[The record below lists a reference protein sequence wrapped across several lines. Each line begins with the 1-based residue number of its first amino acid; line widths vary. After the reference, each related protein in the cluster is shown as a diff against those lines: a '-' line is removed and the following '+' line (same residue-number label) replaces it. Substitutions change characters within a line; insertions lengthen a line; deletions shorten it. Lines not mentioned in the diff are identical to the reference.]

1 MSLSS
6 VGTYQE
12 KMPGENET
20 RGNVGSRPS
29 RCGFVA
35 PATNPVDRVLRFLR
49 RVQLSPPDRSPN
61 KRDRVTGKLL
71 FCRQGSDRAIRTS
84 VIEMPTPAPF
94 GSWESPITA
103 ETVTRAGLRFG
114 DVLRLDGADLYWIE
128 SRPSESGR
136 SVIVRH
142 STAGF
147 IDDIGPES
155 FNARTR
161 VHEYGG
167 GAYVVTD
174 GAVFASRFEDQRLY
188 RIDPE
193 GEPVAIVPEPTIP
206 SGLRYADLD
215 LAGSWA
221 VGVREAHGDDEPT
234 NQIVRIDLS
243 ASTEPVVI
251 ASGRNFY
258 SSPRINPARTAI
270 AWLEWDHPNMPWDG
284 TELRMAPIDGDGNPS
299 TSLLV
304 AGGVEESITQ
314 PEWAPDGALHYI
326 SDRTGWWNI
335 YRHTSTEDV
344 AVLPMAAEFG
354 QPAWVFA
361 TRRYCFLDD
370 GTLLAV
376 HGSPDGDR
384 LIAIENGIA
393 REIHVPFRSLG
404 STMASRERSLYV
416 IAGGPE
422 DSPAVVEIDVDTEA
436 YQVVRGADTT
446 IDDRYVSIPETITFD
461 TPDGPTHALFY
472 PPRNPDFNGPD
483 GETPPLIVQI
493 HGGPTGK
500 APTTLNPSYLFW
512 TSRGFGIVDVDYG
525 GSSGYGRAYRNRL
538 RGNWGVVDVR
548 DCTLA
553 AVHLA
558 AIGRADPKRL
568 IITGRSAGGYTAL
581 MALATGDEFAAGSS
595 WYGVASL
602 EALAEHTHKFEARYL
617 DRLVG
622 PYPEARTTYQER
634 SALNHLEG
642 FNAPIIL
649 LQGLDDEVVPP
660 QQTEMMRDALTSRG
674 VPVACIMFEGEGHG
688 FRDARNQITALEAE
702 LSFYGQVLGFEPAG
716 DIPPVEIVGL

>member
-1 MSLSS
+1 
-6 VGTYQE
+6 
-12 KMPGENET
+12 MP
-20 RGNVGSRPS
+20 
-29 RCGFVA
+29 
-35 PATNPVDRVLRFLR
+35 
-49 RVQLSPPDRSPN
+49 
-61 KRDRVTGKLL
+61 
-71 FCRQGSDRAIRTS
+71 TS
-84 VIEMPTPAPF
+84 VIVMTTTAPF

-103 ETVTRAGLRFG
+103 QAVTKTGLKFG
-114 DVLRLDGADLYWIE
+114 DVLRVDGGDVYWVE

-136 SVIVRH
+136 SAIVRH
-142 STAGF
+142 SSAGA
-147 IDDIGPES
+147 IDDIGPDD

-174 GAVFASRFEDQRLY
+174 GTVFASRFDDQRLY

-215 LAGSWA
+215 VAGDWA
-221 VGVREAHGDDEPT
+221 VGVHEIHGDGEPA
-234 NQIVRIDLS
+234 NQVVRIDLS
-243 ASTEPVVI
+243 GNTEPVIV
-251 ASGRNFY
+251 ASGRDFY

-284 TELRMAPIDGDGNPS
+284 TDLCMAHIDGDGNPS
-299 TSLLV
+299 APVLV
-304 AGGVEESITQ
+304 AGGVDESITQ
-314 PEWAPDGALHYI
+314 PEWAPDGALHYV

-344 AVLPMAAEFG
+344 AVVPMAAEFG

-361 TRRYCFLDD
+361 TRRYCFLED
-370 GTLLAV
+370 GTLLAL
-376 HGSPDGDR
+376 HGSPDGDH
-384 LIAIENGIA
+384 LIAIEEGIT
-393 REIHVPFRSLG
+393 REIDVPFRSLG
-404 STMASRERSLYV
+404 SSMASRGSSLYL
-416 IAGGPE
+416 IAGGP
-422 DSPAVVEIDVDTEA
+422 DASPAVVEIDVDTGAHE
-436 YQVVRGADTT
+436 VVRAADTT
-446 IDDRYVSIPETITFD
+446 IDDRYVSIPEQITFD

-472 PPRNPDFNGPD
+472 PPTNPEFRGPE
-483 GETPPLIVQI
+483 GETPPLIVEI

-500 APTTLNPSYLFW
+500 ARTTLNPSYLFW

-548 DCTLA
+548 DCALA
-553 AVHLA
+553 AAHLA
-558 AIGRADPKRL
+558 ATGRADPERL
-568 IITGRSAGGYTAL
+568 IITGGSAGGYTTL
-581 MALATGDEFAAGSS
+581 MALATRDEFAAGSS

-602 EALAEHTHKFEARYL
+602 EALAEQTHKFEARYL

-622 PYPEARTTYQER
+622 PYPDERALYQER
-634 SALNHLEG
+634 SALNHLDG
-642 FNAPIIL
+642 FSAPIIL

-688 FRDARNQITALEAE
+688 FRDARNQITALQSE
-702 LSFYGQVLGFEPAG
+702 LSFFGQVLGFEPAG

>member
-1 MSLSS
+1 
-6 VGTYQE
+6 
-12 KMPGENET
+12 MP
-20 RGNVGSRPS
+20 
-29 RCGFVA
+29 
-35 PATNPVDRVLRFLR
+35 
-49 RVQLSPPDRSPN
+49 
-61 KRDRVTGKLL
+61 
-71 FCRQGSDRAIRTS
+71 TS
-84 VIEMPTPAPF
+84 VIVMTTTAPF

-103 ETVTRAGLRFG
+103 QAVTKAGLKFG
-114 DVLRLDGADLYWIE
+114 DVLRVDGGDVYWVE

-142 STAGF
+142 SPAGD
-147 IDDIGPES
+147 IDDIGPDD

-174 GAVFASRFEDQRLY
+174 GTVFASRFDDQRLY

-215 LAGSWA
+215 VADDWA
-221 VGVREAHGDDEPT
+221 VGVHEIHGDGEPA
-234 NQIVRIDLS
+234 NQVVRIDLIGN
-243 ASTEPVVI
+243 TKPVIV
-251 ASGRNFY
+251 ASGRDFY

-284 TELRMAPIDGDGNPS
+284 TDLCMAHIDGDGNPS
-299 TSLLV
+299 APVLV
-304 AGGVEESITQ
+304 AGGVDESITQ
-314 PEWAPDGALHYI
+314 PEWAPDGALHYV

-344 AVLPMAAEFG
+344 AVVPMAAEFG

-361 TRRYCFLDD
+361 TRRYCFLED
-370 GTLLAV
+370 GTLLAL
-376 HGSPDGDR
+376 HGSPDGDH
-384 LIAIENGIA
+384 LIAIEEGIT
-393 REIHVPFRSLG
+393 REIDVPFRSLG
-404 STMASRERSLYV
+404 SSMASRGRSLYL
-416 IAGGPE
+416 IAGGP
-422 DSPAVVEIDVDTEA
+422 DTSPAVVEIDVDTGAHE
-436 YQVVRGADTT
+436 VVRAADTT
-446 IDDRYVSIPETITFD
+446 IDDRYVSIPEQITFD

-472 PPRNPDFNGPD
+472 PPTNPDFRGPE
-483 GETPPLIVQI
+483 GETPPLIVEI

-500 APTTLNPSYLFW
+500 ARTTLNPSYLFW

-548 DCTLA
+548 DCALA
-553 AVHLA
+553 AAHLA
-558 AIGRADPKRL
+558 AIGRADPVRL
-568 IITGRSAGGYTAL
+568 IITGGSAGGYTTL
-581 MALATGDEFAAGSS
+581 MALATRDEFAAGSS

-622 PYPEARTTYQER
+622 PYPEERALYQER
-634 SALNHLEG
+634 SALNHLDG
-642 FNAPIIL
+642 FSAPIIL

-688 FRDARNQITALEAE
+688 FRDARNQITALQSE
-702 LSFYGQVLGFEPAG
+702 LSFFGQVLGFEPAG

>member
-1 MSLSS
+1 
-6 VGTYQE
+6 
-12 KMPGENET
+12 MP
-20 RGNVGSRPS
+20 
-29 RCGFVA
+29 
-35 PATNPVDRVLRFLR
+35 
-49 RVQLSPPDRSPN
+49 
-61 KRDRVTGKLL
+61 
-71 FCRQGSDRAIRTS
+71 TS
-84 VIEMPTPAPF
+84 VIVMTTAAPF
-94 GSWESPITA
+94 GSWKSPITA
-103 ETVTRAGLRFG
+103 QAVTKAGLKFG
-114 DVLRLDGADLYWIE
+114 DVLRVDGGDVYWVE

-142 STAGF
+142 SAAGV
-147 IDDIGPES
+147 IDDIGPDD

-167 GAYVVTD
+167 GAYVVAD
-174 GAVFASRFEDQRLY
+174 GTVFASKFDDQRLY

-193 GEPVAIVPEPTIP
+193 GEPIAIVPEPTIP

-215 LAGSWA
+215 LVGDWA
-221 VGVREAHGDDEPT
+221 VGVHEIHGDDEPA

-243 ASTEPVVI
+243 GDTDPVVV
-251 ASGRNFY
+251 ASGRDFY

-284 TELRMAPIDGDGNPS
+284 TELWMADIDGDGNSSAPV
-299 TSLLV
+299 LV
-304 AGGVEESITQ
+304 AGGVDESITQ
-314 PEWAPDGALHYI
+314 PEWAPDGSLHYV

-335 YRHTSTEDV
+335 YRHTSSEEV

-361 TRRYCFLDD
+361 TRRYCFLED

-376 HGSPDGDR
+376 HGSPDGDH
-384 LIAIENGIA
+384 LIAIEEGST
-393 REIHVPFRSLG
+393 REIDVPFRSLG
-404 STMASRERSLYV
+404 SSMAHQGRSLYL
-416 IAGGPE
+416 IAGGP
-422 DSPAVVEIDVDTEA
+422 DTSPSVVEIDVDTGA
-436 YQVVRGADTT
+436 HQVVRTADTT
-446 IDDRYVSIPETITFD
+446 IDGRYVSIPERITFD

-472 PPRNPDFNGPD
+472 PPTNPEFRGLE
-483 GETPPLIVQI
+483 GETPPLLVEI

-500 APTTLNPSYLFW
+500 ARTTLNPSYLFW

-548 DCTLA
+548 DCALA
-553 AVHLA
+553 AAHLA

-568 IITGRSAGGYTAL
+568 IITGGSAGGYTTL
-581 MALATGDEFAAGSS
+581 MALATRDEFAAGSS
-595 WYGVASL
+595 RYGIASL

-622 PYPEARTTYQER
+622 SYPEERALYQER
-634 SALNHLEG
+634 SALNHLDG
-642 FNAPIIL
+642 FSAPIIL

-688 FRDARNQITALEAE
+688 FRDARNQITALQSE
-702 LSFYGQVLGFEPAG
+702 LSFFGQVLGFEPAG
-716 DIPPVEIVGL
+716 DIPPIEIVGF

>member
-1 MSLSS
+1 
-6 VGTYQE
+6 
-12 KMPGENET
+12 
-20 RGNVGSRPS
+20 
-29 RCGFVA
+29 
-35 PATNPVDRVLRFLR
+35 
-49 RVQLSPPDRSPN
+49 
-61 KRDRVTGKLL
+61 
-71 FCRQGSDRAIRTS
+71 
-84 VIEMPTPAPF
+84 MPTAAPY
-94 GSWESPITA
+94 GTWESPITA
-103 ETVTRAGLRFG
+103 QTVTRAGLKFG
-114 DVLRLDGADLYWIE
+114 DVLRVDGGDLYWVE
-128 SRPSESGR
+128 SRPLESGR

-142 STAGF
+142 SAAGA
-147 IDDIGPES
+147 IDDIGPDD

-167 GAYVVTD
+167 GAYVVAD
-174 GAVFASRFEDQRLY
+174 GTVFASKFDDQSLY

-193 GEPVAIVPEPTIP
+193 GEPITIVPEPTTP

-215 LAGSWA
+215 LAGDWA
-221 VGVREAHGDDEPT
+221 VGVREIHGNTEPA

-243 ASTEPVVI
+243 GNTEPVVI
-251 ASGRNFY
+251 ASGRDFY

-270 AWLEWDHPNMPWDG
+270 AWLQWDHPNMPWDG
-284 TELRMAPIDGDGNPS
+284 TEMCMAHIDGDGNPS
-299 TSLLV
+299 APILV
-304 AGGVEESITQ
+304 AGGVDESITQ
-314 PEWAPDGALHYI
+314 PEWSPDGILHYI

-384 LIAIENGIA
+384 LIAIEGGIP
-393 REIHVPFRSLG
+393 REIDVAFRSLG
-404 STMASRERSLYV
+404 STMASRERKLYV
-416 IAGGPE
+416 IAGGP
-422 DSPAVVEIDVDTEA
+422 DASPAVVEIDVDTGSHE
-436 YQVVRGADTT
+436 VVRAADTP

-472 PPRNPDFNGPD
+472 PPTNPDFNGPD
-483 GETPPLIVQI
+483 GETPPLIVKI
-493 HGGPTGK
+493 HGGPTGN
-500 APTTLNPSYLFW
+500 ARTTLNPAYLFW

-548 DCTLA
+548 DCALA
-553 AVHLA
+553 AAHLA

-568 IITGRSAGGYTAL
+568 IITGGSAGGYTTL
-581 MALATGDEFAAGSS
+581 MALATRDEFAAGSS
-595 WYGVASL
+595 WYGIASL

-622 PYPEARTTYQER
+622 PYPAERATYRER
-634 SALNHLEG
+634 SALNHLDG
-642 FNAPIIL
+642 FSAPIIL

-660 QQTEMMRDALTSRG
+660 QQTEMMRDALVARG

-688 FRDARNQITALEAE
+688 FRDARNQITALESE
-702 LSFYGQVLGFEPAG
+702 LSFFGQVLGFEPAG
-716 DIPPVEIVGL
+716 EAQPVSIVGL